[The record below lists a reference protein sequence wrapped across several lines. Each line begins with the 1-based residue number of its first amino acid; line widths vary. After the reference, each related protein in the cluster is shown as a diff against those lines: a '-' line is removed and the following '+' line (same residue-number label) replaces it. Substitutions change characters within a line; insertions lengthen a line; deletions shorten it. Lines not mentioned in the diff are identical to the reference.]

1 MCLEVSSN
9 MGAANGIDIVEMITI
24 LTSLLAL
31 IISLLT
37 YFLTRK
43 KLITETITKNRI
55 NWITEVRSYCAEFIG
70 ELTKDSPDLQNMK
83 ELKIKIM
90 LYGRRGLGEKG
101 PYDSLFNNISKAINI
116 VEQSNTTETKEQII
130 SVLIGSS
137 QAVLNDVWWRMKREV
152 GITKKTDKKI
162 EKEIEKKYKL
172 F

>member
-9 MGAANGIDIVEMITI
+9 MGTANGIDIVEMITI

-55 NWITEVRSYCAEFIG
+55 NWITEVRGYCAEFIG

-90 LYGRRGLGEKG
+90 LYGRQGLGEKG
-101 PYDSLFNNISKAINI
+101 PYDSLFN
-116 VEQSNTTETKEQII
+116 II
-130 SVLIGSS
+130 S
-137 QAVLNDVWWRMKREV
+137 
-152 GITKKTDKKI
+152 
-162 EKEIEKKYKL
+162 
-172 F
+172 